1 MIERF
6 ELEVW
11 PGKAPAFLRVWTK
24 AHRGVHSNIFPIWS
38 ASSSF
43 DGSSTVVVAPPCYT
57 KFMHLLIRSSVNA
70 KSASQQNGV
79 FEGQMRGESNT
90 QIRILVV
97 DDNEPFRRFLSSI
110 LQRQENLQVIEE
122 AQDGLQAVEQAGALQ
137 PDMILLDIGLP
148 GLNGI
153 EAARQIRR
161 VASHSRIVFVTQESS
176 PEVVEEALRMGAWGY
191 VAKAQAGT
199 DLLAAVEAVSHGT
212 RFVSSSLNGHGDTG
226 TT

>member
-1 MIERF
+1 
-6 ELEVW
+6 
-11 PGKAPAFLRVWTK
+11 
-24 AHRGVHSNIFPIWS
+24 
-38 ASSSF
+38 
-43 DGSSTVVVAPPCYT
+43 
-57 KFMHLLIRSSVNA
+57 
-70 KSASQQNGV
+70 
-79 FEGQMRGESNT
+79 MRGESNT

-97 DDNEPFRRFLSSI
+97 DDHEPFRCFVSSM

-122 AQDGLQAVEQAGALQ
+122 GQDGLQAVEQAEALQ
-137 PDMILLDIGLP
+137 PDIILLDIGLP

-176 PEVVEEALRMGAWGY
+176 PEVVEEALRLGAWGY

-199 DLLAAVEAVSHGT
+199 DLLAAVEAVSHGA
-212 RFVSSSLNGHGDTG
+212 RFVSNSLNGHGDTG